1 MKIDKLIRKLKNIK
15 QSLKD
20 KDIYI
25 ISKNGLLMDPEIR
38 LKLENIYEP
47 LELTKENVNCLIL
60 TT

>member
-38 LKLENIYEP
+38 FKLENIYEP